1 MEGWW
6 EHAFLWRLFAF
17 FSYLPHDDG
26 VGKVVLQ
33 EGEGLPLP
41 DGEPVGEHD
50 VEAE

>member
-6 EHAFLWRLFAF
+6 EHAFLLPF
-17 FSYLPHDDG
+17 YLPHDDG
-26 VGKVVLQ
+26 VGKVVLP